1 MKLDPQTGKVN
12 YGGWAKG
19 VDNRRSDDDIDD
31 DSLRDAV
38 NVDVSVSGRVRMR
51 RGITQSLAMAGAHSL
66 FSDGQRMLF
75 ATAAS
80 LRSMTFPGP
89 LTSLLLTDSRLRNT
103 LSYVSVNGVTYFS
116 NELINGKVNAAGAY
130 EPWGIVPPAT
140 QPVCTGSPVGIGTAR
155 QYQVSCTFITASG
168 MESGSNLLP
177 VLVICGDPANIVAS
191 SIPQSA
197 DPRVIATRLYVTN
210 TDGEIFYRD
219 QDVPAGVTSV
229 AMNGFFGRGGPFSSQ
244 FMSPPPAGQLVEY
257 LNGII
262 YIAQGSTLWHTEPLS
277 YDLHTP
283 RKNFISFGSRITMVK
298 AVPDGLFVSADQTY
312 FIEHMGTDDVK
323 RRVVLPH
330 RAIEGAACG
339 VPDSTD
345 VMWFS
350 ERGFVRGSAG
360 GAVRLLTD
368 AQISVDVYAKG
379 ALSFDENNGQ
389 RTIIA
394 ALNGPTP
401 GAAAT
406 EFTAADAIRRAEIL

>member
-51 RGITQSLAMAGAHSL
+51 RGITQTLAMAGAHSL

-75 ATAAS
+75 ATASS
-80 LRSMTFPGP
+80 LRGVTFPGP
-89 LTSLLLTDSRLRNT
+89 IASLLLTDARLRNP

-116 NELINGKVNAAGAY
+116 NELINGKVNTAGAY
-130 EPWGIVPPAT
+130 EPWGVVPPTT
-140 QPVCTGSPVGIGTAR
+140 QPVCTGSPVGTGTAR
-155 QYQVSCTFITASG
+155 LYQVSCTFITASG
-168 MESGSNLLP
+168 MESGSTLLP
-177 VLVICGDPANIVAS
+177 VSVTCGDPANIVAS
-191 SIPQSA
+191 SIPQSS
-197 DPRVIATRLYVTN
+197 DSRVVATRLYATN
-210 TDGEIFYRD
+210 IDGEIFYRD

-229 AMNGFFGRGGPFSSQ
+229 AMNGFFGKGGPFSSQ

-262 YIAQGSTLWHTEPLS
+262 YIAQGSTLWHTEPMN

-283 RKNFISFGSRITMVK
+283 RKNFFSFGSRITMIK

-312 FIEHMGTDDVK
+312 FLERVGTEEVR

-330 RAIEGAACG
+330 KAIEGAACS

-345 VMWFS
+345 VLWFS
-350 ERGFVRGSAG
+350 ERGFVRGGIG
-360 GAVRLLTD
+360 GNVRLLTD
-368 AQISVDVYAKG
+368 AQVAVDSYARG

-389 RTIIA
+389 RTVVA
-394 ALNGPTP
+394 VLNGPTA
-401 GAAAT
+401 GAAAS